1 MGRVAKYKK
10 IKAFDP
16 YSKKNGGQVD
26 LSKVGIW
33 GMGAD
38 GRKEKKRSRRSEQLR
53 RNKQQQREGGTTMT
67 KKRKAGEE
75 DDKNNKTKSVKKV
88 RDGGFDIP
96 PTDKDEF
103 DMSDLVGSVKRQKIQ
118 SNAVLFGDV
127 EHDVN
132 HINSNKK
139 STVTTATTTTTTT
152 SSNNSG
158 SLVPVFAS
166 DQEER
171 KAARMLRI
179 QQQVDQANKT
189 KVQQAAARQPG
200 ESKRAYQKRTT
211 METRHIIQKTKV
223 EQHNPEKRQKK
234 KEFLTAKKKS
244 GKKNKGGTTTQNRWT
259 RAGEQDANDD
269 VDDDDDDDDDNNST
283 DNRATVGDN
292 GTRMVF
298 GEQVE
303 RPPVFQHLPRGAK
316 VKEQQQERYRMIQ
329 NIKNRNTNQKTMT
342 DSEIQAECHSM
353 DVLRRKVQAQYAAVK
368 ASRRREGDFHL

>member
-53 RNKQQQREGGTTMT
+53 RNKQQQREGGTTN
-67 KKRKAGEE
+67 KRKAGE
-75 DDKNNKTKSVKKV
+75 DDNNNSRKSVRKEKE
-88 RDGGFDIP
+88 GGFDLP

-103 DMSDLVGSVKRQKIQ
+103 DMSDLVGSVKRQKVQ

-127 EHDVN
+127 EDDGN
-132 HINSNKK
+132 HNKNNNTTDK
-139 STVTTATTTTTTT
+139 TSTVATTA
-152 SSNNSG
+152 SSNST
-158 SLVPVFAS
+158 LVPVFAS

-171 KAARMLRI
+171 KASRLLRI
-179 QQQVDQANKT
+179 QQQVDHATKT
-189 KVQQAAARQPG
+189 KVQEAAARQPG

-211 METRHIIQKTKV
+211 METRQIIQKTKV

-234 KEFLTAKKKS
+234 KEFLTAKKKN
-244 GKKNKGGTTTQNRWT
+244 GKRKGGGTTTTTQNRWT
-259 RAGEQDANDD
+259 NAGEQDTNYDD
-269 VDDDDDDDDDNNST
+269 SDDDEDNNST

-329 NIKNRNTNQKTMT
+329 NQNRKTNNTTMT
-342 DSEIQAECHSM
+342 DAEIQAESHSM
-353 DVLRRKVQAQYAAVK
+353 DLLRRKVQAQYLAVK
-368 ASRRREGDFHL
+368 ASRRKEGDFHL